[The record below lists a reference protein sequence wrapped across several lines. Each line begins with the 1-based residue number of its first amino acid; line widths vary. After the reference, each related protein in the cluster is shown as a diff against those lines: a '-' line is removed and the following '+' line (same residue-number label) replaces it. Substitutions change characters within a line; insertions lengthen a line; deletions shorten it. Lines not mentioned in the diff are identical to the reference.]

1 MTKRAALYVRVST
14 DRQTVENQIAA
25 LSKVAEARGWQIV
38 ETFSDAGISG
48 AKGRKDRPGLDEMLK
63 QAQRGRFDVVMA
75 WAIDRLGRSLVDL
88 LQTIESLKACGVDLY
103 LDQQSIDTTTPA
115 GKLMLQMCGAFAE
128 FERSMLQAR
137 IHAGLKRAV
146 TNGAK
151 LGRPLNDP
159 AAVAR
164 ARTELAKGLVADAS
178 LQIML
183 DLEQEPLAPAA
194 RALLSLEAKNAIEA
208 AILTSDDPEEWIRA
222 GRKAAGL
229 QPRKEPK

>member
-1 MTKRAALYVRVST
+1 VTKRAALYVRVST

-25 LSKVAEARGWQIV
+25 LAKVAEARGWQIV

-48 AKGRKDRPGLDEMLK
+48 AKGRKDRPGLDALLK
-63 QAQRGRFDVVMA
+63 EAQRGRFDVVMA

-88 LQTIESLKACGVDLY
+88 LQSIESLKACGVDLY

-137 IHAGLKRAV
+137 IQAGLKRAV
-146 TNGAK
+146 ANGAK

-159 AAVAR
+159 NAVAW
-164 ARTELAKGLVADAS
+164 ARVALGNGDGINRVAKMVGLSNGTVAKLKAEIEGLRESNRWLDGQVTTLREQRDQLARDGLS
-178 LQIML
+178 
-183 DLEQEPLAPAA
+183 
-194 RALLSLEAKNAIEA
+194 R
-208 AILTSDDPEEWIRA
+208 
-222 GRKAAGL
+222 
-229 QPRKEPK
+229 